1 MKRPLS
7 IIIIAALTVA
17 SCTGNRRQSAQ
28 TVYETAVSH
37 YRDGNHAEA
46 LIAAIDASEADPA
59 DSTLAGIHALI
70 YECHRITGNHTMALE
85 SARLAAGMSPDD
97 PTARHSLVEAM
108 ISAEKPDE
116 ALEILAGEPDR
127 RFRLEQTAQAAM
139 AAGRHD
145 LAKNA
150 LSSMLADSAYMDI
163 AAQATLATLL
173 TEEGKHDSAATV
185 LADVNAALSSDPD
198 ALKALAA
205 YYSAAGIRDRAI
217 DAYRQLAA
225 VQDSMMDNMVSQGVY
240 EKLYRHERSRLENEQ
255 RRARK
260 RAFMMAGGITVTT
273 LLVIT
278 LLTLILYRRTAES
291 RRALQ
296 TQTDMLLLH
305 EEMRQIKE
313 SSDRSR
319 LAMRNLMKDRYE
331 KVEMAANLLL
341 DNSFSKNSD
350 ANITSALHDEVSRC
364 RQPQFLSALEDALNR
379 YCDNVIARLRTSVPS
394 LSPQEM
400 TLALYCAAGLSARV
414 ISMLT
419 DRSAASLYTAR
430 HRLRK
435 KIQKSGIPQETIDEF
450 LSLIH

>member
-1 MKRPLS
+1 
-7 IIIIAALTVA
+7 
-17 SCTGNRRQSAQ
+17 
-28 TVYETAVSH
+28 
-37 YRDGNHAEA
+37 
-46 LIAAIDASEADPA
+46 
-59 DSTLAGIHALI
+59 
-70 YECHRITGNHTMALE
+70 
-85 SARLAAGMSPDD
+85 
-97 PTARHSLVEAM
+97 M

-198 ALKALAA
+198 ELKALAA